1 MRNAIIAATLLAAV
15 LCGES
20 AAADPALTG
29 LIMPDAKVVGG
40 ISLVQAKA
48 TPFGRF
54 VLGRLTSEE
63 KGFQELLAATG
74 FDPRRDLVE
83 IVFASSGDPG
93 SMEGLV
99 LARGAFD
106 PVRIGALIRGAGKA
120 PETYQGVEIYSGK
133 QDSRGLAFL
142 DSTTA
147 VAGEIDLLKA
157 VIDRRAK
164 PTVLDPTVS
173 ARIASLSANQQ
184 VWALTVAPVANFSA
198 QAPDPKIGGLL
209 QGDLFK
215 SIEYAG
221 AGFQFGESVLFK
233 AEALTHTEKD
243 ASAMADALR
252 FLANLAAM
260 QGGKNAGA
268 QFVQFLQA
276 VKLASAGNTVTITAE
291 MPEAEFEKLFAQKD
305 VLPAKPAAEQ
315 R

>member
-1 MRNAIIAATLLAAV
+1 MRNAIIASAWLTAA
-15 LCGES
+15 LCGTS

-40 ISLVQAKA
+40 IHLAQAKA
-48 TPFGRF
+48 TPFGRYI
-54 VLGRLTSEE
+54 LGRLAGEE

-83 IVFASSGDPG
+83 VLFASSGDPG
-93 SMEGLV
+93 SMTGLV

-106 PVRIGALIRGAGKA
+106 PVRIGALIRGAGRV
-120 PETYQGVEIYSGK
+120 PETYQGVEIYTGK
-133 QDSRGLAFL
+133 QDSKAVAFL

-173 ARIASLSANQQ
+173 GRIATLSANQHA
-184 VWALTVAPVANFSA
+184 WALTVAPVANLSA
-198 QAPDPKIGGLL
+198 QAPDTRIGGLM

-215 SIEYAG
+215 TIEYAG
-221 AGFQFGESVLFK
+221 AAFQFGDNVLFK
-233 AEALTHTEKD
+233 AEAVTHTEKD

-252 FLANLAAM
+252 FLASLAAM
-260 QGGKNAGA
+260 QGGKNGGTQFAGL
-268 QFVQFLQA
+268 LQA
-276 VKLASAGNTVTITAE
+276 MKLASAGNVVTLSAE
-291 MPEAEFEKLFAQKD
+291 VPEADFEKLLGQQDA
-305 VLPAKPAAEQ
+305 LPAKPAAE